1 MRTERGDAV
10 YPLLPVPMPRMA
22 GTKGR
27 SGGRMDMRDKI
38 TIILKRLKK
47 EYAGAPQTAL
57 RHSSPFELL
66 VATILS
72 AQTTDVLV
80 NKVTEGLFK
89 KYRTVRDFADTT
101 PEKLSQDIHSVNFF
115 NNKAKSINKAA
126 KMILEKFGGNMPQTM
141 EELITLPGV
150 ARKTANIVLSNAFG
164 INEGIAVDTH
174 VKRLANRLGL
184 TKNEDPVKIEDDLMS
199 ITPKKEW
206 GNLSHLLIFHGRK
219 ICQARKPNH
228 EACVLYDICP
238 SRTI

>member
-1 MRTERGDAV
+1 
-10 YPLLPVPMPRMA
+10 
-22 GTKGR
+22 
-27 SGGRMDMRDKI
+27 MDKRDKV
-38 TIILKRLKK
+38 TIIIKRLKK
-47 EYAGAPQTAL
+47 EYAGTPQTAL
-57 RHSSPFELL
+57 RFSSPFELL
-66 VATILS
+66 IATMLS

-80 NKVTEGLFK
+80 NKVTEDLFN

-101 PEKLSQDIHSVNFF
+101 PEKLAKDIRSVNFF

-126 KMILEKFGGNMPQTM
+126 KMILEKFGGNVPQAM
-141 EELITLPGV
+141 DELITLPGV
-150 ARKTANIVLSNAFG
+150 ARKTANIVLSSAFG

-184 TKNEDPVKIEDDLMS
+184 TKEVDPVKIENDLMP

-219 ICQARKPNH
+219 ICQAKKPSH

-238 SRTI
+238 SRNI